1 MNNIIFKLVFL
12 LACVLVAFAIN
23 SCSQE
28 EDFGANAKN
37 SIEQIDFQNVMKHDE
52 IAQKMLSSEL
62 YEGYISS
69 AILLYEN
76 LNFSYNN
83 QDLIS
88 LKTEKQLQDW
98 MIKNWKNTNFISIS
112 EFESS
117 LRQFKIYQEEFTNLY
132 SRNLLINSSQAN
144 RKSFNNTVLA
154 ILQKKDSKENNKIAL
169 SYCRNQALNEVKKAK
184 NNAIISLITLNSTVD
199 KDQDLENLF
208 AVFLVYNEA
217 VSKSSEALNNCFKL
231 EQVVK

>member
-98 MIKNWKNTNFISIS
+98 MIKNWKNTKGVLLF
-112 EFESS
+112 SS
-117 LRQFKIYQEEFTNLY
+117 FFHLTIF
-132 SRNLLINSSQAN
+132 
-144 RKSFNNTVLA
+144 LA
-154 ILQKKDSKENNKIAL
+154 PS
-169 SYCRNQALNEVKKAK
+169 
-184 NNAIISLITLNSTVD
+184 ITLS
-199 KDQDLENLF
+199 NLPPTR
-208 AVFLVYNEA
+208 Y
-217 VSKSSEALNNCFKL
+217 CW
-231 EQVVK
+231 